1 MGHLPLD
8 GLVLR
13 HKSARSFASDASYVS
28 SCLSWLVTS
37 RIPALLRHLVMKA
50 GGRHFTRLYPFLS
63 LSLSLLLLAR
73 ALCLCLSL
81 SVSLS
86 VSLCLSLSLFVC
98 LVLLVCGKPD
108 LVF

>member
-63 LSLSLLLLAR
+63 LSL
-73 ALCLCLSL
+73 CLS
-81 SVSLS
+81 V
-86 VSLCLSLSLFVC
+86 LFCWCVENPTWF
-98 LVLLVCGKPD
+98 LLRD
-108 LVF
+108 LMAARRHPPEGTEQKNRFAHN